1 MEMLK
6 KVDNMIKITIKW
18 LRFEDLYKKLLFR
31 RLHYFNHIVFRVC
44 YDLCFKSDKTMS
56 IAIKLLLRRVSFL
69 KKEILEMIKISS
81 LEKI

>member
-1 MEMLK
+1 
-6 KVDNMIKITIKW
+6 MIKIIIKW

-31 RLHYFNHIVFRVC
+31 RLHYFNHIVFLVC
-44 YDLCFKSDKTMS
+44 VMICVFKSDKNYVFS
-56 IAIKLLLRRVSFL
+56 NEIAFKEGLFL